1 MSNDHQD
8 TKIGVFLTKSEIS
21 GKIWSKSREVCIR
34 VLAKHNK
41 KRQTGDGIA
50 AWMDK
55 TVATDKN
62 YRWLLH
68 IR

>member
-1 MSNDHQD
+1 MFFLLNSKKNA
-8 TKIGVFLTKSEIS
+8 IFLTKSYIFFE
-21 GKIWSKSREVCIR
+21 IWSKSREVCIR